1 MISEIPIGVL
11 IAALIVLLL
20 LSAFFSGSETALFSI
35 NRYRLR
41 HRAKS
46 GHRGA
51 KRTQRL
57 LERPDRLIG
66 LILLG
71 NNFVNILA
79 SSVATLI
86 GMRLFG
92 DAGIA
97 IAAGLLTLVVLVFGE
112 VTPKTLAALNP
123 ERIAFI
129 ASYVL
134 DALLRIFYPLVW
146 MLNGITNSLLRLFGV
161 AADMAQHH
169 HLSTDE
175 LRTVVH
181 EAGSLVP
188 QRHQQMLLS
197 ILDLENVTVEHIM
210 VPRND
215 VLGVDI
221 DQPWDRVLQQ
231 LVSSQHTRLP
241 VYKGDIDHVV
251 GIVHLR
257 NFLALQRRAV
267 VTKED
272 FLGIVREAYF
282 IPEGTP
288 LNTQLLNFQQ
298 QRERTGLVVD
308 EYGDILGLV
317 TLDDI
322 LEEIVG
328 EFTTDPAMAHRAI
341 HPQPDGTYLVDCSVG
356 VRELNR
362 ALSWSLPTEG
372 PKTLNGLVMEYLETI
387 PEPGTTFLL
396 EGQPIEVVQTGE
408 HAVKTVRIDPTYRA
422 RSRSG
427 TAPEA
432 EV

>member
-11 IAALIVLLL
+11 IAALVVLVL

-79 SSVATLI
+79 SSAATLI

-123 ERIAFI
+123 ERIAFL

-146 MLNGITNSLLRLFGV
+146 MLNGITNSLLRLFGIT
-161 AADMAQHH
+161 ADKAQHH
-169 HLSTDE
+169 HLSPDE

-215 VLGVDI
+215 VLGLDI

-257 NFLALQRRAV
+257 NFLALQHKAA
-267 VTKED
+267 VTKAD

-328 EFTTDPAMAHRAI
+328 EFTTDPAMANRAI
-341 HPQPDGTYLVDCSVG
+341 HPQSDGTYLVDCSVG

-362 ALSWSLPTEG
+362 TLGWSLPTEG

-408 HAVKTVRIDPTYRA
+408 HAVKTVRIDPTYQA
-422 RSRSG
+422 RGRSD
-427 TAPEA
+427 TAADA